1 MTGRRLPR
9 SFFARPTLIVARDL
23 LGKILVFD
31 GKAARLVEVEAYI
44 GGESASHARF
54 GLTGRNFPMFGPP
67 GFTYVYRIY
76 GTYDCLN
83 LTTEPQGFAAAIL
96 VRGAEP
102 LAGFDD
108 SARLAGPGLLC
119 RAFGITT
126 AHTNLDLT
134 RGAIAIHDAESIS
147 SRIVGRSRRIGVHD
161 PRARR
166 FYIRGSRGVSG
177 PADLRR

>member
-1 MTGRRLPR
+1 M
-9 SFFARPTLIVARDL
+9 VARDL

-44 GGESASHARF
+44 GGEPASHARF

-76 GTYDCLN
+76 GMYDCLN
-83 LTTEPQGFAAAIL
+83 LTTEPKGVGAAIL

-108 SARLAGPGLLC
+108 RARLAGPGLLC

-126 AHTNLDLT
+126 EHTNLDLT
-134 RGAIAIHDAESIS
+134 RGEIAVHNADSLSPRA
-147 SRIVGRSRRIGVHD
+147 VGRSHRIGVHD
-161 PRARR
+161 RRPWR
-166 FYIRGSRGVSG
+166 FYVRGSRGVSG